1 MTDSSRHIVVI
12 LNIVVI
18 PNIVVILSAAKDLA
32 LRPTATPQGEMLR
45 PLASA

>member
-32 LRPTATPQGEMLR
+32 LCIIATLHAEMLR
-45 PLASA
+45 PSASA

>member
-32 LRPTATPQGEMLR
+32 LRIIATPQGEMLR
-45 PLASA
+45 PSASA